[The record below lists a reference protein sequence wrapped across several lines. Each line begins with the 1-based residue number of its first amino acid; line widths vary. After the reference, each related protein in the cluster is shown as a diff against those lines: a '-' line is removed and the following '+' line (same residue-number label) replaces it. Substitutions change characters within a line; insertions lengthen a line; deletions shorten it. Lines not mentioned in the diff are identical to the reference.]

1 MIDSRL
7 KERTAKHTEFIIH
20 LDDFESPR
28 LGGWSS
34 ATADR
39 AIEELQAHFEGEI
52 GAIHHAVK
60 VKSHPRYNKL
70 LIERLYPDNITLQ
83 RRIRAFIA
91 RNIQHW

>member
-1 MIDSRL
+1 MIESLL
-7 KERTAKHTEFIIH
+7 KERTAKDTEFIIH
-20 LDDFESPR
+20 LDDFKSPR
-28 LGGWSS
+28 PGGWSS
-34 ATADR
+34 VIADR

-83 RRIRAFIA
+83 RRIREFIA
-91 RNIQHW
+91 RNIHRW